1 MSANK
6 NLNKAK
12 SAKMDEFYTRREDIE
27 AELLHYKAFFEGKV
41 VYCNCDDPT
50 WSEFWQFFVRVF
62 RDWKIKKLMATH
74 YEPDEKNYAYKLEL
88 TEDTNGDGKIDWQD
102 EPTITQIPC
111 NGDFR
116 SAICIEFLKEADIV
130 VTNPPFS
137 LFREYIEQLMVYK
150 KQFLIIGSEN
160 NISYKDVFPY
170 FVRNELYLGYTHPK
184 IFRVPDGTEG
194 RSVFIEDGVTYQKF
208 GNICWY
214 TNFEIDRLHQQ
225 IDLRGNYFT
234 KEKYPHYE
242 NYDAIEVGKYS
253 DIPCDYDGMM
263 GVPITTLNKFSPDQ
277 FEIIGICTSASTPGT
292 LNLGIDFS
300 GFIGYKQDGTP
311 NGRTGSTFG
320 KCPVLVKDDG
330 KHPYYEKDGVRL
342 QATYPR
348 MFVKLKHPE
357 ERRYPDED

>member
-74 YEPDEKNYAYKLEL
+74 YEPNEKNYAYKLEL

-137 LFREYIEQLMVYK
+137 LIREYIAQLMEYDK
-150 KQFLIIGSEN
+150 SFLIIGPLNAVKYKETFPLLREN
-160 NISYKDVFPY
+160 KMWV
-170 FVRNELYLGYTHPK
+170 GYSHPK
-184 IFRVPDGTEG
+184 MFRIPDDAVGKN
-194 RSVFIEDGVTYQKF
+194 VIEDGGVRYQKF
-208 GNICWY
+208 GNVQWY
-214 TNFEIDRLHQQ
+214 TNLDIDKRHVIL
-225 IDLRGNYFT
+225 DLRGNYYDA
-234 KEKYPHYE
+234 EKYPTYD
-242 NYDAIEVGKYS
+242 NLDAIDVSKVS
-253 DIPCDYDGMM
+253 DIPCDYDGLM
-263 GVPITTLNKFSPDQ
+263 GVPISILDNYNPDQ
-277 FEIIGICTSASTPGT
+277 FELIGMGT
-292 LNLGIDFS
+292 GDTAKE
-300 GFIGYKQDGTP
+300 IGVTKNYR
-311 NGRTGSTFG
+311 GRTDLAITVIGKS
-320 KCPVLVKDDG
+320 KCPFTRIVIKN
-330 KHPYYEKDGVRL
+330 
-342 QATYPR
+342 
-348 MFVKLKHPE
+348 KHPE